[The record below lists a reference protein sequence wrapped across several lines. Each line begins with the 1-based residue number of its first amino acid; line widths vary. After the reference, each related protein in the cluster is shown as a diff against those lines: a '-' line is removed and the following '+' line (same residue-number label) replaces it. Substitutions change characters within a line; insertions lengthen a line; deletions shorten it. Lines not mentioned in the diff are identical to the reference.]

1 LPQDFVVTNGLF
13 ILQAAKRPVSSSAP
27 GTNGQ
32 GTKFDVPSFDEVEDE
47 DEDSYAALLD
57 SSSDVSTMDE
67 ATPPKRVSVTKNQL
81 NI

>member
-1 LPQDFVVTNGLF
+1 VTNGLF

-27 GTNGQ
+27 GTNTQ
-32 GTKFDVPSFDEVEDE
+32 GTKFDVPSFDMDEDE
-47 DEDSYAALLD
+47 DEDDNSYAALLE

-67 ATPPKRVSVTKNQL
+67 ATPPKKVSVTKNQL